1 MPLVFVYGTLL
12 RGEQNHRVLAGATFM
27 YSTSTSEGR
36 TLVDLGPYPALLP
49 FDAARDAGRA
59 PIPGE
64 VFRVDEDHLA
74 RLDAFEGRQYRRE
87 PIALRRGRA
96 ETYVLRARV
105 PVGARVIASW
115 PERAARVR
123 S

>member
-12 RGEQNHRVLAGATFM
+12 RGERNHRALDGASFM
-27 YSTSTSEGR
+27 YSTHTSAGR

-49 FDAARDAGRA
+49 ADAMRDAGRA

-64 VFRVDEDHLA
+64 VFRVDDDHLA

-96 ETYVLRARV
+96 ETYVLRVAV
-105 PVGARVIASW
+105 PAGARVIAAW
-115 PERAARVR
+115 PDRAPRVR